1 MIKNTGGRKLSVTG
15 SHKKAMMRNM
25 ATELFLHEKITTTLP
40 KAKELVKFAERLVTK
55 SKPADLAAIR
65 AINAEIKNKEVVKKI
80 FDVISPRYKERPGGY
95 TKILKLGVRRGDSA
109 QMAVVKLVV

>member
-1 MIKNTGGRKLSVTG
+1 MIKNFGARKLAVTG

-55 SKPADLAAIR
+55 SKPGDLTAIR
-65 AINAEIKNKEVVKKI
+65 TISADIKNKDVVKKI
-80 FDVISPRYKERPGGY
+80 FEVIAPRYKERAGGY
-95 TKILKLGVRRGDSA
+95 TKILKLGTRRGDAA
-109 QMAVVKLVV
+109 QMAVVKLVI